1 MRFRLDSFWCSLFK
15 DFWSQTGKEKILI
28 GGNENFKSRG
38 LTAGFPTWG
47 IVGSLLIMLSLLV
60 GCSIEQKSIT
70 SNIYHNLTAHYNGYY
85 YAREKTLEV
94 EKIILKSMDDDPTQ
108 VLRLFPKLDTTKAKS
123 YVKDTDEIIKMA
135 SISIQRHP
143 NSKWVDNNYVMVG
156 LARLYACDF
165 QNAILTLKYVNTK
178 SPSRETRQTALI
190 HLLRT
195 FTEQN
200 DFERGE
206 EVFRF
211 LGKEK
216 LSKLNAKKLYLEK
229 AYYYQVRNDYDNM
242 VQNLSLADSLL
253 ARHDRKGRIY
263 FIIGQVYQKLGFNSE
278 AYNFYRK
285 CLSTNPEYEIDF
297 YARLN
302 MAQVARIDD
311 NRDVRLVRKQFDK
324 MLGDTKNQEF
334 KDKIY
339 FEWGEFERKHGYL
352 AEAITNYKFAA
363 HAGKNKRIQGNSFL
377 RVGQLN
383 FDSLKKY
390 SLAKLYYDSAVSALP
405 KDFENYDAIKKRQEI
420 LGQFA
425 TYTETIALND
435 SLLYLASFDSLT
447 VRKRLDSVFAIRDK
461 KIAANKKKK
470 KRSDSGNGSAS
481 SVGQNNSFLNVTE
494 STSTTDWYFGNSALV
509 AAGQSEFQ
517 RIWGSI
523 QLEDNWRRSTKSTV
537 LTDAINTVQKPT
549 EEVSKSTLPVTELKS
564 VEKLDEV
571 GKLISQLPTSEKQ
584 KVEALSKIEK
594 AYFKL
599 GDLYY
604 FNLNEK
610 INASDS
616 YEKLLARFPT
626 SEFKPEVLYKLYLIS
641 KESDSGKASVFAELL
656 KKEYPNSTFTKIL
669 INPDYL
675 KETSVAAEKQKLI
688 YKEAYAYFQQNNLR
702 AAQER
707 ISQALAV
714 GETGF
719 TPQLELLKILV
730 TGKTED
736 VSRYQFEL
744 EGFINKYPAEPIK
757 PYAEQLLSASKTLLE
772 KIEKAKGI
780 QFSTSLNGPH
790 VFVTIYNSSDRIT
803 NSIVDALEKYN
814 GNSWKNLKL
823 TTSNL
828 ILNEEK
834 TLTMIEG
841 LPDRETALSFY
852 DKFLAQVNT
861 VKPFS
866 NYKFYN
872 FVITKENFQTF
883 YRTKALDEYLT
894 FFDRNYQKQ
903 NQ

>member
-1 MRFRLDSFWCSLFK
+1 MRFLFNSFWCSLFK
-15 DFWSQTGKEKILI
+15 DFWSQTDRGEIPI
-28 GGNENFKSRG
+28 NENENFKLWVLKSR
-38 LTAGFPTWG
+38 FHKWG
-47 IVGSLLIMLSLLV
+47 IHGFLLIIMVLV
-60 GCSIEQKSIT
+60 SGCSIEQKSIT

-85 YAREKTLEV
+85 YAREKTREV
-94 EKIILKSMDDDPTQ
+94 EKIILKSLDDDPTQ

-165 QNAILTLKYVNTK
+165 QNAILTFKYVNTK
-178 SPSRETRQTALI
+178 SPSSETRQTALI

-195 FTEQN
+195 FTEQK

-216 LSKLNAKKLYLEK
+216 LSKLNSKKLYLEK
-229 AYYYQVRNDYDNM
+229 AYYYQERNDYNNM
-242 VQNLSLADSLL
+242 VQNLSKADSLL

-278 AYNFYRK
+278 AYIFYRK

-302 MAQVARIDD
+302 MAQVAQIDD
-311 NRDVRLVRKQFDK
+311 TRDVRLVRKQFDK

-352 AEAITNYKFAA
+352 PEAITKYKFAS

-435 SLLYLASFDSLT
+435 SLLYLASFDSMT
-447 VRKRLDSVFAIRDK
+447 VRNRLDSVFAIRDK

-470 KRSDSGNGSAS
+470 KRSDSDNSGR
-481 SVGQNNSFLNVTE
+481 VIQNNSFLNVTE
-494 STSTTDWYFGNSALV
+494 STSTTDWYFGNNTLV

-537 LTDAINTVQKPT
+537 LTDAINTVQKPV
-549 EEVSKSTLPVTELKS
+549 EEISKSSLPVAELKN

-584 KVEALSKIEK
+584 KAEALSKIEK

-616 YEKLLARFPT
+616 YEKLLTRFPS

-641 KESDSGKASVFAELL
+641 KESDSGKASGFAELL

-669 INPDYL
+669 LNPDYL

-707 ISQALAV
+707 ISQAMAV

-719 TPQLELLKILV
+719 IPQLELLKILV

-757 PYAEQLLSASKTLLE
+757 PYAEQLLAASKTLLE

-790 VFVTIYNSSDRIT
+790 VFVTIYNSSERIT
-803 NSIVDALEKYN
+803 NSIVDALEKFN
-814 GNSWKNLKL
+814 GNSWKSLKL

-841 LPDRETALSFY
+841 LPDRETALSFF

-861 VKPFS
+861 TKPFS